1 MATRIPLPG
10 NGGEA
15 LQKGVES
22 GTNLWQQMLGH
33 GITQGRMH
41 QQGQQFEKSHAL
53 AQQVENRHQ
62 ELQPFLINQYKME
75 AAKHPYIIDQYKQ
88 AAALAPIER
97 KYKLA
102 QIDDFLSQVAERQ
115 ADQTLLQQF
124 MNNQGGQ
131 TSGDPMQ
138 NMEQQQAQPSMG
150 PVPQSPMGFPQ
161 QERQMSQNVAPPS
174 LGQIQQGFGQKAH
187 PYVAAR
193 LKKKFGYDPNEETPE
208 EKAAQRISE
217 FKEKEDYKYE
227 KKKKDMTEV
236 TPATRNEAQR
246 IITATNSIVPLLNDL
261 INMDIPNQNFALL
274 SPNDQAKYKRKSFLA
289 ADKLMTISKL
299 PRIQES
305 LHGSLELLRMGNF
318 EDPALFKE
326 GLKELRTS
334 ILDEAKDQQE
344 LLKTGK
350 IPEVSLNFSESTSG
364 TTEGDK
370 KEKMVIVRNKQ
381 TGEEKYVSE
390 EEARKMG
397 AIK

>member
-261 INMDIPNQNFALL
+261 ISMDIPNQNFA
-274 SPNDQAKYKRKSFLA
+274 S
-289 ADKLMTISKL
+289 
-299 PRIQES
+299 
-305 LHGSLELLRMGNF
+305 
-318 EDPALFKE
+318 
-326 GLKELRTS
+326 
-334 ILDEAKDQQE
+334 
-344 LLKTGK
+344 
-350 IPEVSLNFSESTSG
+350 
-364 TTEGDK
+364 
-370 KEKMVIVRNKQ
+370 VIA
-381 TGEEKYVSE
+381 E
-390 EEARKMG
+390 
-397 AIK
+397 